1 MMNFTDFL
9 ISVAIIDVIILVA
22 VAFLWYHADRQIE
35 EYKKR
40 AGQK

>member
-1 MMNFTDFL
+1 MNEFLFGAAVVAL
-9 ISVAIIDVIILVA
+9 ISIIVA
-22 VAFLWYHADRQIE
+22 VVLGRHADKQIE